1 MDNNF
6 LTSLLVRAVM
16 PLLIVVVLGAAK
28 RQEA

>member
-16 PLLIVVVLGAAK
+16 PLLIVVVLGVAK
-28 RQEA
+28 QQEA

>member
-16 PLLIVVVLGAAK
+16 PLLIVVVLGTAK
-28 RQEA
+28 QQEA